1 MKQFY
6 FSMIS
11 KEEVGNE
18 PWFMLVEKDFYDH
31 IGHLDD
37 NHTNDLI
44 LANITNPVEFEQEFA
59 EECEGMYIALSKNRK
74 ETLAWLKAQP
84 NFIKKRL

>member
-1 MKQFY
+1 MKEFY

-11 KEEVGNE
+11 TAEVGNE
-18 PWFMLVEKDFYDH
+18 PWFMLVEKNFYDR

-37 NHTNDLI
+37 NHTNELV
-44 LANITNPVEFEQEFA
+44 LANVTNPVEFEQEFA
-59 EECEGMYIALSKNRK
+59 EECESMYLALNKNRK
-74 ETLAWLKAQP
+74 ETLAWLNSQP